1 MIDIISKL
9 FKSFHSKEKKYFYIL
24 FILMFFGML
33 LEALSIGLVFP
44 LLTFILDNNQTINM
58 FKNIKFLDSINES
71 FNIINFISLQSILI
85 FLVVVFLF
93 KNFFLLFQTYAQA
106 KFSSF
111 LGISKSQ
118 SLYNKYISLP
128 YSFHINNNSGLLLRN
143 ITEEVGN
150 YCGAV
155 IVLMRLL
162 TEIIVLIG
170 IIFLLLFINTIITLI
185 VITVFVLI
193 LFIYQNIT
201 KKFFLKWG
209 KQKQIFFG
217 ERIIIIQQTFG
228 AFKELKILNRF
239 KKFYDYFRL
248 KNESLYKI
256 NIKNETLISVPKFLI
271 ESILI
276 IIICIILIY
285 FSLVA
290 ELSSSI
296 PLLGVMAVASFR
308 IMPSVNRIINYIQE
322 LRYFNA
328 SLGLVTQEFVKWND
342 TEKIDNKVFEKITFN
357 TQINFK
363 DVIFS
368 YEKDE
373 ILSNISISIKFGD
386 IIGIF
391 GNSGSGKSTFLDL
404 LIGLHKPLSGNI
416 LADNTDIHSN
426 ILGWYSNIG
435 YVPQNVYLI
444 DDTIKSNIAL
454 GIYEKDIDDVNL
466 NNAIKF
472 SGLKEFIE
480 TLDNGV
486 NTIVGENGVSLSGG
500 QKQRIGIARALYN
513 NPQILILDE
522 ATSSLDETNEK
533 NILEYIFNLR
543 NKITIII
550 VSHNKKNL
558 YDCNKIYRVENK
570 KLILTSI
577 K

>member
-24 FILMFFGML
+24 FIFMFFGML

-44 LLTFILDNNQTINM
+44 LLTFILDNNQIINM

-71 FNIINFISLQSILI
+71 FNMINLISLQNILI

-170 IIFLLLFINTIITLI
+170 IIFLLLFINPIITLI

-285 FSLVA
+285 FSLAA

-296 PLLGVMAVASFR
+296 PLLGVMAAASFR

-404 LIGLHKPLSGNI
+404 LIGLHKPVSGNI

-426 ILGWYSNIG
+426 ILGWYSKIG

-454 GIYEKDIDDVNL
+454 GIYEKDVDDLNI
-466 NNAIKF
+466 NNAIKY
-472 SGLKEFIE
+472 SGLKDFIE
-480 TLDNGV
+480 TLDNGLKTV
-486 NTIVGENGVSLSGG
+486 VGVNGVSLSGG

-558 YDCNKIYRVENK
+558 YDCDKIYRVENK

>member
-1 MIDIISKL
+1 
-9 FKSFHSKEKKYFYIL
+9 
-24 FILMFFGML
+24 MFFGML

-44 LLTFILDNNQTINM
+44 LLTFILDNNQIINM

-71 FNIINFISLQSILI
+71 FNMINLISLQNILI

-170 IIFLLLFINTIITLI
+170 IIFLLLFINPIITLI

-285 FSLVA
+285 FSLAA

-296 PLLGVMAVASFR
+296 PLLGVMAAASFR

-404 LIGLHKPLSGNI
+404 LIGLHKPVSGNI
-416 LADNTDIHSN
+416 LADNTDIHSK
-426 ILGWYSNIG
+426 ILGWYGNIG

-454 GIYEKDIDDVNL
+454 GIYEKDVDDLNI
-466 NNAIKF
+466 NNAIKY

-558 YDCNKIYRVENK
+558 YDCDKIYRVENK

>member
-24 FILMFFGML
+24 FIFMFFGML

-44 LLTFILDNNQTINM
+44 LLTFILDNNQIINM

-71 FNIINFISLQSILI
+71 FNIINLISLQNILI

-170 IIFLLLFINTIITLI
+170 IIFLLLFINPIITLI

-248 KNESLYKI
+248 KNESLYKSMS
-256 NIKNETLISVPKFLI
+256 KH
-271 ESILI
+271 
-276 IIICIILIY
+276 
-285 FSLVA
+285 
-290 ELSSSI
+290 
-296 PLLGVMAVASFR
+296 AV
-308 IMPSVNRIINYIQE
+308 
-322 LRYFNA
+322 
-328 SLGLVTQEFVKWND
+328 
-342 TEKIDNKVFEKITFN
+342 
-357 TQINFK
+357 
-363 DVIFS
+363 
-368 YEKDE
+368 
-373 ILSNISISIKFGD
+373 
-386 IIGIF
+386 
-391 GNSGSGKSTFLDL
+391 
-404 LIGLHKPLSGNI
+404 
-416 LADNTDIHSN
+416 
-426 ILGWYSNIG
+426 
-435 YVPQNVYLI
+435 
-444 DDTIKSNIAL
+444 
-454 GIYEKDIDDVNL
+454 
-466 NNAIKF
+466 
-472 SGLKEFIE
+472 
-480 TLDNGV
+480 
-486 NTIVGENGVSLSGG
+486 
-500 QKQRIGIARALYN
+500 
-513 NPQILILDE
+513 
-522 ATSSLDETNEK
+522 
-533 NILEYIFNLR
+533 
-543 NKITIII
+543 
-550 VSHNKKNL
+550 
-558 YDCNKIYRVENK
+558 
-570 KLILTSI
+570 
-577 K
+577 